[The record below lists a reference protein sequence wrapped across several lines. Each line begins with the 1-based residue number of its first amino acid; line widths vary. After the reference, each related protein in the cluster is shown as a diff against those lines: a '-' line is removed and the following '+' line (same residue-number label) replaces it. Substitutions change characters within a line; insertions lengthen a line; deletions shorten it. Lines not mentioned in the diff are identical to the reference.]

1 MDGMITDVGKHKPR
15 HRRAGRGR
23 LICRLRPH
31 LGAALVTVAA
41 VSVALVI
48 HRHLAV
54 ANVALVF
61 VGAVVLC
68 ATRWGLMPALL
79 ACVLSVLS
87 MNFFF
92 LPPIHELAVKD
103 PENVVAVL
111 VFLSVAVFVG
121 RLTARARADATLAK
135 RRAEVTKELYAF
147 ARKLT
152 GIDDLDELVGFTV
165 RQLAETFD
173 MGVVLL
179 LADREELVLRAAL
192 PPIESL
198 DAADA
203 ILAEECWRQQDQMPD
218 GTAACRFLFL
228 PLRAVNGRVGVL
240 GLSRNHC
247 APEFDADDRRFVE
260 AMADQVAIAIQRLVL
275 AAEMQRARVAAETET
290 LRSAMLSA
298 ISHDLRTPLASI
310 LGAATSLGSYSS
322 YFEQQE
328 RDDLVATIREE
339 AERMSR
345 FVTNLL
351 DITRVESGMLE
362 VRADVTDVEEVIGA
376 AARRA
381 RRVLGGRQLT
391 LRVAPEL
398 PMLTIDGVLLEQTLF
413 NLLDNAAKYSPPRSN
428 IAIEAMLMNDRVLI
442 KVIDE
447 GPGIHPQDVYRIFEK
462 FYRSTQGRRQRAGT
476 GLGLAICHGFVEAMG
491 GRIIAGNRTDRSGA
505 VFMIGF
511 PRPKEGVAPPVPLVE
526 DD

>member
-1 MDGMITDVGKHKPR
+1 M
-15 HRRAGRGR
+15 
-23 LICRLRPH
+23 
-31 LGAALVTVAA
+31 AA

-179 LADREELVLRAAL
+179 ARRPGRTRAACRAAADRE
-192 PPIESL
+192 P
-198 DAADA
+198 
-203 ILAEECWRQQDQMPD
+203 
-218 GTAACRFLFL
+218 
-228 PLRAVNGRVGVL
+228 
-240 GLSRNHC
+240 
-247 APEFDADDRRFVE
+247 RR
-260 AMADQVAIAIQRLVL
+260 R
-275 AAEMQRARVAAETET
+275 
-290 LRSAMLSA
+290 
-298 ISHDLRTPLASI
+298 
-310 LGAATSLGSYSS
+310 
-322 YFEQQE
+322 
-328 RDDLVATIREE
+328 
-339 AERMSR
+339 
-345 FVTNLL
+345 
-351 DITRVESGMLE
+351 
-362 VRADVTDVEEVIGA
+362 
-376 AARRA
+376 
-381 RRVLGGRQLT
+381 
-391 LRVAPEL
+391 
-398 PMLTIDGVLLEQTLF
+398 
-413 NLLDNAAKYSPPRSN
+413 
-428 IAIEAMLMNDRVLI
+428 
-442 KVIDE
+442 
-447 GPGIHPQDVYRIFEK
+447 
-462 FYRSTQGRRQRAGT
+462 
-476 GLGLAICHGFVEAMG
+476 
-491 GRIIAGNRTDRSGA
+491 
-505 VFMIGF
+505 
-511 PRPKEGVAPPVPLVE
+511 
-526 DD
+526 